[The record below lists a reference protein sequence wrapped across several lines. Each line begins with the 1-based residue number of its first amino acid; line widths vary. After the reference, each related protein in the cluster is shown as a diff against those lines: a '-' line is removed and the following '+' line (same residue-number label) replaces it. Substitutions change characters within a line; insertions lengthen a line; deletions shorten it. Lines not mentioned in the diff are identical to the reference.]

1 FREMTKQT
9 NITDF
14 RSYSPIDDAIAE
26 AFEKGEGPGPT
37 DLTRYRLHFGNGYHK
52 SRWNKVIIANML
64 TFTAEGKG
72 SYRMEGDIDNEALKA
87 FFSDFIKEAQT
98 SWARYGRRIGKDDN
112 LETSQEAKERA
123 DQYSELHKESC
134 RISSRKHAKLARRRL
149 GVSLLENILPPSAS
163 QIDLTKLHQTRQ
175 VLDSLD
181 HEGMSSEESD
191 NEGGLIVTIPYYR
204 RRIVSQMMS
213 DLD

>member
-1 FREMTKQT
+1 TQQT

-14 RSYSPIDDAIAE
+14 RSYSPIDDAVAE
-26 AFEKGEGPGPT
+26 AFETGEGPGPT

-64 TFTAEGKG
+64 TFTADRKG
-72 SYRMEGDIDNEALKA
+72 MYRIEGDIDNETLKA

-98 SWARYGRRIGKDDN
+98 SWARYSRRINKDDN
-112 LETSQEAKERA
+112 LESSQEAKERA

-134 RISSRKHAKLARRRL
+134 RINGRKHAKLARRKL
-149 GVSLLENILPPSAS
+149 GVSLLESTLPPSAS
-163 QIDLTKLHQTRQ
+163 PIDLTKLHQTQQ
-175 VLDSLD
+175 VLDSLG

-191 NEGGLIVTIPYYR
+191 NEGGFRVTIPHYR

>member
-1 FREMTKQT
+1 FRQMTQQT

-14 RSYSPIDDAIAE
+14 RSYSPIDDTIAE

-64 TFTAEGKG
+64 MFTADRKG
-72 SYRMEGDIDNEALKA
+72 MYRIEGDIDNETLEA

-98 SWARYGRRIGKDDN
+98 SWARYSRRIGKDDN
-112 LETSQEAKERA
+112 FETSQEAKERA

-134 RISSRKHAKLARRRL
+134 RINSRKHAVSIETPVALTQLTSCSSPRNLLA
-149 GVSLLENILPPSAS
+149 
-163 QIDLTKLHQTRQ
+163 
-175 VLDSLD
+175 
-181 HEGMSSEESD
+181 ES
-191 NEGGLIVTIPYYR
+191 
-204 RRIVSQMMS
+204 
-213 DLD
+213 